1 MNVKPQTERE
11 FVKFFIYA
19 VLSLLRIKKIIHNLK
34 NNLLSSKL
42 AKVQELYQGFMESDD
57 TLKSEISEFLQLE
70 KKKAEQAVS

>member
-1 MNVKPQTERE
+1 MT
-11 FVKFFIYA
+11 FSI
-19 VLSLLRIKKIIHNLK
+19 LSLLRIKKIIHNLK